1 MKKSFWIKKIL
12 GFLLL
17 APIAL
22 ALFTWIVMLLW
33 NGVLV
38 AVTGVDVVS
47 FWQAMGILVLSKIL
61 FGGFRGGGRGGHWK
75 QEMKSK
81 WQNMT
86 DEERVQFKQ
95 QWRDRCKTWGRGR
108 SEQKLTGEAGTE

>member
-1 MKKSFWIKKIL
+1 MKKSFWVKKII

-17 APIAL
+17 APMAI

-38 AVTGVDVVS
+38 AVTGVGVVS

-61 FGGFRGGGRGGHWK
+61 FGGFRGGSRGGHWK

-81 WQNMT
+81 WQNMS
-86 DEERVQFKQ
+86 DEERIQFKQ

-108 SEQKLTGEAGTE
+108 SEQKTTSEAGAE